1 VARNTKAISFA
12 TWNILL
18 SGGTIM
24 TFQKY
29 HKGANAG
36 PLVKLIPRFLPQKLN
51 LLFIEYMLLVRPM
64 KLFIANLSGNVNVA
78 QQYTK
83 LWALQRDVAMDG
95 EDVSR
100 LVAIAFLKYANI
112 DIRIVDYRHLA
123 AYFGDALK

>member
-1 VARNTKAISFA
+1 
-12 TWNILL
+12 
-18 SGGTIM
+18 
-24 TFQKY
+24 
-29 HKGANAG
+29 
-36 PLVKLIPRFLPQKLN
+36 
-51 LLFIEYMLLVRPM
+51 M
-64 KLFIANLSGNVNVA
+64 KLFIADLSGNVDVA
-78 QQYTK
+78 QQYTN